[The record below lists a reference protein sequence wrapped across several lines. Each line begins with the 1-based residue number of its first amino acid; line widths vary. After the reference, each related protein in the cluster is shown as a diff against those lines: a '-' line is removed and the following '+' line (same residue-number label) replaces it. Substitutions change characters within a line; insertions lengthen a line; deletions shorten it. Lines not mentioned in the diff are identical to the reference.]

1 MLPMLFMELMFVLCF
16 SGKKA
21 AKREANDSSDED
33 SSDDDDDIAISVH
46 HHHIEKQMVWYPFS
60 IPHIIMDV
68 RSRSLNNSLRMFLK
82 LQSKAMVGDRTNMRN
97 LVPLRVFKEFYHSFC
112 FDQRM
117 VPKNLAGRVK
127 EMQRFGLTIKTLY
140 DHRTDAFVRIR
151 LCNPKEKRE
160 RQEINPFP
168 RETALSYFV
177 RTQCYQSPFDVDYC
191 TFRDFSHAYE
201 RFNNQNA
208 KVKRCRPVPVTKR
221 EMMKLGIQ
229 R

>member
-1 MLPMLFMELMFVLCF
+1 LFCLLDYCANRA
-16 SGKKA
+16 GKKA
-21 AKREANDSSDED
+21 AKSDANDSSDDD
-33 SSDDDDDIAISVH
+33 SSDDDDDDNMEISVH
-46 HHHIEKQMVWYPFS
+46 HHHIEKEMVWFPFAV
-60 IPHIIMDV
+60 PAIIMDL

-82 LQSKAMVGDRTNMRN
+82 LQAKSLVGDRTNMRN
-97 LVPLRVFKEFYHSFC
+97 LVTLRTFKEFYHSFC

-117 VPKNLAGRVK
+117 VPKTFERGRLK

-168 RETALSYFV
+168 RETALSFFV
-177 RTQCYQSPFDVDYC
+177 RTQCIISPFDVDYC

-201 RFNNQNA
+201 RFNNQSA